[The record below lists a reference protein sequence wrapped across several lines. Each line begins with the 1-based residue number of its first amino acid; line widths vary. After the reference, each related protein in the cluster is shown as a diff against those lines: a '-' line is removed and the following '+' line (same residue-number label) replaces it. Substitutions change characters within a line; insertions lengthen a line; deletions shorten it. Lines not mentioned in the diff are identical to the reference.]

1 MGRDSHDYDGH
12 SAPACPVHRP
22 SRSPCRAGKRRPGP
36 WSLQRH
42 ADRGGWTAERVP
54 AGAGLEDRGYQV
66 RGPDRLTIYLG
77 SASRPYTSAVAWSS
91 TPSIRRSRCVRHCHV
106 SSSPITGSPGLSCP
120 TRSLLEGQ
128 PTLAR
133 LALSSGSSPPR
144 EGLVSRGARV
154 RTWVPT
160 NSRSHRRHSAFAPEQ
175 VPLHIGQQRRDNA
188 ALRGALLGVGQV
200 LPLQHARMPPFP
212 DETP

>member
-1 MGRDSHDYDGH
+1 MATLHLPALFTAQAGHPVVQGSAGRVPGH
-12 SAPACPVHRP
+12 CK
-22 SRSPCRAGKRRPGP
+22 GT
-36 WSLQRH
+36 LT
-42 ADRGGWTAERVP
+42 RGGWTAERVP

-66 RGPDRLTIYLG
+66 RGPGRLTIYLG

-91 TPSIRRSRCVRHCHV
+91 TPSIRRSRCIRHCHV

-128 PTLAR
+128 PSLAR

-200 LPLQHARMPPFP
+200 LPLQHARMPPFT